1 DLAFVFP
8 GQGSQIVGMGRAVYE
23 TSARAR
29 EVFDEADRTLGYD
42 LSKVCFEGPSTE
54 LDDTAVAQPAVLA
67 TSVAILEALVEA
79 VNEKLG
85 HRATGGSDPR
95 GVAALPLALRPR
107 FVAGHDPRRQRE
119 CGARQRGAVAAW
131 RAQGDPASHLRAV
144 PLSGYGSHRARA
156 CVVHADAALP

>member
-1 DLAFVFP
+1 PRGALRSLLRLRSALSRPHGRATRSVKNSMNTECSDDLRPPSTGVRLCAIVHRLVSDLAFVFP

-29 EVFDEADRTLGYD
+29 EVFDEADRTLGND

-79 VNEKLG
+79 VNEK
-85 HRATGGSDPR
+85 P
-95 GVAALPLALRPR
+95 
-107 FVAGHDPRRQRE
+107 
-119 CGARQRGAVAAW
+119 
-131 RAQGDPASHLRAV
+131 
-144 PLSGYGSHRARA
+144 
-156 CVVHADAALP
+156 